1 MPRRSILLAAERQS
15 LLAISDLKDDL
26 IRHYTLSDIDLAL
39 IQQCRGAHNRLGFA
53 IQLCYMRHP
62 GLVLASDSA
71 PFAPLLQWVTD
82 QLKIPVDAWHL
93 YAQRAETRR
102 EHLLVLQSTFGFVP
116 FKTQLHHAVAVQQ
129 LQALAAQT
137 DKGIVLATALVDLL
151 RRQHILL
158 PTLDVL
164 ERICAE
170 AITVANRQ
178 I

>member
-26 IRHYTLSDIDLAL
+26 IQHYTLSDIDLSL

-62 GLVLASDSA
+62 GLVLASDST
-71 PFAPLLQWVTD
+71 PFLPLLQWVAD

-158 PTLDVL
+158 PTG
-164 ERICAE
+164 RF
-170 AITVANRQ
+170 TPR
-178 I
+178 